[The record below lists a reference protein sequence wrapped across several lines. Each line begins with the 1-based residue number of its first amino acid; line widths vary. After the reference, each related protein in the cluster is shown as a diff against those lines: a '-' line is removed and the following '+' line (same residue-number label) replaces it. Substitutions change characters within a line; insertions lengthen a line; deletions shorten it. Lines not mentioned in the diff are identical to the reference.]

1 MGVAGP
7 LPEDL
12 AELIADFAALP
23 PADRLELLVD
33 LGRELPE
40 LPHPYASQPELL
52 EAVVECQAPVRVR
65 ADIDDDGAAR
75 LHISAPPQAPTT
87 RGFAGLL
94 HSTLDGL
101 PAAEV
106 LGLPA
111 DLPTRLG
118 LEGTISPLRLNGM
131 TAMLGR
137 IQRQL
142 REQQS

>member
-1 MGVAGP
+1 MGAAGP
-7 LPEDL
+7 LPDDL
-12 AELIADFAALP
+12 AELVADFAALP

-33 LGRELPE
+33 LGRELPD
-40 LPHPYASQPELL
+40 LPEPYSSQPELL

-65 ADIDDDGAAR
+65 ADIDDDGAAL

-94 HSTLDGL
+94 HSTLDGI
-101 PAAEV
+101 PAVQV
-106 LGLPA
+106 LTLPA
-111 DLPTRLG
+111 DLPARLG
-118 LEGTISPLRLNGM
+118 LDGTISPLRLNGM

-142 REQQS
+142 RALHP

>member
-1 MGVAGP
+1 MGADAP
-7 LPEDL
+7 LPDDL
-12 AELIADFAALP
+12 AELVADFAALP

-33 LGRELPE
+33 LGRELPDLSE
-40 LPHPYASQPELL
+40 PYASQPKLL

-101 PAAEV
+101 PAAQV
-106 LGLPA
+106 LALPA
-111 DLPTRLG
+111 DLPARLG
-118 LEGTISPLRLNGM
+118 LGGTISPLRLGGM
-131 TAMLGR
+131 TAIVGR